1 MNRKLAESNDITLN
15 SLIALSNINIKIKPL
30 DTVIHSLISTDTL
43 VIPTRLEE
51 PVTQYKNQYLVVGD
65 EIVKIFSIDNTT
77 KDTIDGKQKDS
88 CHINIIRQQFHTQAT
103 ETLIG
108 KHCRLVTI
116 LTYENQGSDILS
128 YSFTDSA
135 TNTSSD
141 LFSVDLSNGSLVFTD
156 NFQRWSPLSTLQ
168 EYQVHNKKTIVYF
181 FKGQNND
188 MILKNLSVVEKI
200 SFSTGTSSEIKRITI
215 ALKSYLYKWYNQDV
229 SSIQVLKNMQPKEFF
244 KTIFKLKDNEVYYVT
259 GVDPNKAITV
269 NRIALKSFKKVNEL
283 LKAYCKHS
291 AIRFTFDKFERIKIF
306 TDYFIDNLQVD
317 DHFST
322 NISDI
327 MVNDDNKLIF
337 NTVKGDIY
345 SNLPMYNF
353 DDLDRCYVN
362 FKKKI
367 PNAFMSNEMLGF
379 SGQTYYPLEITIPN
393 NDLFT
398 SCTIGDYVLA
408 KCTFNPYTE
417 FYGRVIIKEAPNKVK
432 LTFFA
437 WDKDYR
443 LLVQGKEKYINN
455 LLNTVSKPMDL
466 YYVRFELPDIF
477 RFNRNIGGQSRE
489 FALDYPI
496 LPKVDGEPIHR
507 ETIDITF
514 GSASNLKVGS
524 YSGTVEDINKIFGV
538 WDNQNLKY
546 NMEYSQSHSST
557 TYPPI
562 YMLSNHITEKK
573 FEEGWVAEYTTFDNS
588 DIQLTVEENLNSDK
602 NIDATLILMNT
613 RNIPKTQLFIDQEID
628 RKGNQFLRVS
638 DISLYHIG
646 DVLIVNKPEDNP
658 TQQEL
663 EEYNNKLKGIR
674 WTIKGKYVE
683 TVGSETHHY
692 ILVDSPFAKRNYGKK
707 YKFTKFPNE
716 SVVFLQELYIKG
728 NPIIQHKQ
736 SFVGVSS
743 DRTKIGE
750 SSKSLYEEKKY
761 DLGSQGLLEK
771 TEIEKLL
778 GYVLNNY
785 NATSNET
792 TKYKLPLK
800 LFNALHIEPLDIIT
814 IDDPIFTN
822 INKDTYKW
830 IVLSVKISSDTNNV
844 ELDCLNVNKKNTKPY
859 SLDIKNVL
867 EYKPLNIPKY
877 SNTGTENLGNGQ
889 SNSTKDDDVGQVW
902 VSKIDEKE
910 FSAIV
915 EKYNNGYIWFKGFD
929 GTKQAEYKD
938 KLFGKGVEFVVDIN
952 GEMILVNSDLQ
963 YRAMIRKRQMYAT
976 NYNEILAGQKVKFL
990 AITIHTDVDGTLYG
1004 RRIHIGDNKNYFHYD
1019 MVNGATFR
1027 GNFQVGEANK
1037 TADNDLYNA
1046 LQNNRVFRDSSKPLN
1061 NSTTRLKKGD
1071 IWYDT
1076 ANGNKPY
1083 IYDGA
1088 NWISARDKALENNLE
1103 FSKIIYSNEPQVI
1116 GIQDNDFWVDTDDNN
1131 NIYIRKNNTWV
1142 SFYTAPTFAKT
1153 GQKVFHQVNE
1163 PVSDFNYQ
1171 LKEGDIWFNPNTGLI
1186 RKSFRH
1192 NRWEDIREPYII
1204 STLNGRYVFIGQ
1216 STPTVWR
1223 NKDIFINVTDKK
1235 IYKNNNGNS
1244 EVIGNRILE
1253 VENNNK
1259 IHFVDSY
1266 PKGTAK
1272 TGDLWVDT
1280 DNNYIIY
1287 FYHNGNWDSQFN
1299 NINSYVQDSINIS
1312 KSLNKY
1318 VSDTITNIENIGGDN
1333 KITPME
1339 KQSLKKEVEIL
1350 KANHSILKNKADVF
1364 PELSPKMLVLDTLQ
1378 QKVID
1383 FCNPLLADMN
1393 VTSPVVSDEFRRV
1406 FVNYY
1411 EKYNDLLTEIIQKSS
1426 DKAKDEAIKDVKAR
1440 IDGIKKLVDETLG
1453 KQTDGKIQSWYQ
1465 PNDPATNWT
1474 TQQGQKAH
1482 TGDLW
1487 YKSDDNTMWRWD
1499 GTQWK
1504 PIQSTAEDR
1513 IARNLAKNKSTIYT
1527 STPIP
1532 PYNKGDFW
1540 VNDKQLYMCKTS
1552 RNKTD
1557 NFNQS
1562 DWELATNY
1570 TDDTTANKV
1579 KDKVESGDITLNG
1592 NTVVNGDF
1600 KVRGENIVIDGNT
1613 KIIGALQLFGGQ
1625 GFILYNGTTE
1635 STSNR
1640 RIILQNGVIYVQA
1653 RSN

>member
-30 DTVIHSLISTDTL
+30 DTVIHSLIGTDTL
-43 VIPTRLEE
+43 VTPTRLEE
-51 PVTQYKNQYLVVGD
+51 PITQYKNQYLVVGD

-77 KDTIDGKQKDS
+77 KDLIDGKQKDS
-88 CHINIIRQQFHTQAT
+88 CHINVIRQQFHTQAT

-116 LTYENQGSDILS
+116 LTYENQGSDVLS

-156 NFQRWSPLSTLQ
+156 NFQRWSPLSNIQ
-168 EYQVHNKKTIVYF
+168 EYQVHTKKTIVYF
-181 FKGQNND
+181 FKGQNKD

-215 ALKSYLYKWYNQDV
+215 SLKNYLYKWYNQDV

-244 KTIFKLKDNEVYYVT
+244 KTIFKLKDNEVYYVN

-269 NRIALKSFKKVNEL
+269 NRIALKYFKKVNEL
-283 LKAYCKHS
+283 LKAYCSHS
-291 AIRFTFDKFERIKIF
+291 AIRFTFDRFERIKIF
-306 TDYFIDNLQVD
+306 TDYFIDNLQANE
-317 DHFST
+317 HFST

-345 SNLPMYNF
+345 SNLPLYNF
-353 DDLDRCYVN
+353 DDLNRCYVN

-496 LPKVDGEPIHR
+496 LPKVDGEPIHK
-507 ETIDITF
+507 EVIDITF

-546 NMEYSQSHSST
+546 NMEYAQSHSST

-573 FEEGWVAEYTTFDNS
+573 FEEGWIAEYTTFDNS
-588 DIQLTVEENLNSDK
+588 DLQLTVEENLNNNK
-602 NIDATLILMNT
+602 NIDATLILINT
-613 RNIPKTQLFIDQEID
+613 RNIPKNQLFISQEID
-628 RKGNQFLRVS
+628 RKGNQFLRV
-638 DISLYHIG
+638 DNINNYHIG

-658 TQQEL
+658 TQQEM

-674 WTIKGKYVE
+674 WTIKGKYSE
-683 TVGSETHHY
+683 TAGSETHHY

-736 SFVGVSS
+736 SFIGVSS
-743 DRTKIGE
+743 DRTKTGE

-778 GYVLNNY
+778 GYILNNY

-814 IDDPIFTN
+814 IDDPVFTN
-822 INKDTYKW
+822 INRDTYKW

-844 ELDCLNVNKKNTKPY
+844 ELDCLNINKKNTKPY

-867 EYKPLNIPKY
+867 EYKPIEIPKY

-915 EKYNNGYIWFKGFD
+915 EKYTNGYIWFKGFE

-938 KLFGKGVEFVVDIN
+938 KLFGKGVEFVIDIN
-952 GEMILVNSDLQ
+952 GEMLLVNSDLQ

-1027 GNFQVGEANK
+1027 GNFQVGETNQNS
-1037 TADNDLYNA
+1037 DNDLYNA
-1046 LQNNRVFRDSSKPLN
+1046 LQNNRVFRDSSKPI
-1061 NSTTRLKKGD
+1061 NSATVRLKKGD

-1088 NWISARDKALENNLE
+1088 NWISARDKDLENNLE
-1103 FSKIIYSNEPQVI
+1103 FSKIIYSNESQVI

-1131 NIYIRKNNTWV
+1131 NPYIRKNNTWV
-1142 SFYTAPTFAKT
+1142 SFYGTPTFAKT
-1153 GQKVFHQVNE
+1153 GQKVFHQVAE

-1192 NRWEDIREPYII
+1192 NNWEDLREPYVID
-1204 STLNGRYVFIGQ
+1204 TLQGRYIFVNIA
-1216 STPTVWR
+1216 TPTQWR
-1223 NKDIFINVTDKK
+1223 INDIYINHNTKKVYINNAGTEQEISNNILQIGGNK
-1235 IYKNNNGNS
+1235 IYFGTT
-1244 EVIGNRILE
+1244 
-1253 VENNNK
+1253 
-1259 IHFVDSY
+1259 Y
-1266 PKGTAK
+1266 PSGTFIEK
-1272 TGDLWVDT
+1272 DLWVDM

-1287 FYHNGNWDSQFN
+1287 FYHNNRWNNSFN
-1299 NINSYVQDSINIS
+1299 NINQYVQDSINLS
-1312 KSLNKY
+1312 KSLVKY
-1318 VSDTITNIENIGGDN
+1318 ASDTIAKIEDIGGDN
-1333 KITPME
+1333 KVTPIE
-1339 KQSLKKEVEIL
+1339 KQALKKELEVL
-1350 KANHSILKNKADVF
+1350 KANHTILKNKADT
-1364 PELSPKMLVLDTLQ
+1364 LGIDTTRMEQL
-1378 QKVID
+1378 KNDVIAYLT
-1383 FCNPLLADMN
+1383 PLFIEMN
-1393 VTSPVVSDEFRRV
+1393 KTSNIVSDQLRKV
-1406 FVNYY
+1406 FVDYY
-1411 EKYNDLLTEIIQKSS
+1411 EKYNDIMTEIVKKSS
-1426 DKAKDEAIKDVKAR
+1426 DKAKEEAIREVEEKIKA
-1440 IDGIKKLVDETLG
+1440 IKNLVE
-1453 KQTDGKIQSWYQ
+1453 QQSDGKIETWYQ
-1465 PNDPATNWT
+1465 PNDPAISWVTPEDR
-1474 TQQGQKAH
+1474 KKH
-1482 TGDLW
+1482 KGDLW
-1487 YKSDDNTMWRWD
+1487 YNTNNSTMQRYD
-1499 GTQWK
+1499 G
-1504 PIQSTAEDR
+1504 STWQLITNTTEDEV
-1513 IARNLAKNKSTIYT
+1513 ARNLARNKSKIFTD
-1527 STPIP
+1527 TPIT
-1532 PYNKGDFW
+1532 PYKKGDFW
-1540 VNDKQLYMCKTS
+1540 VRNSELYISTIDRES
-1552 RNKTD
+1552 GS
-1557 NFNQS
+1557 FNS
-1562 DWELATNY
+1562 ADWVLATKY
-1570 TDDTTANKV
+1570 TDDTKANQV
-1579 KDKVESGDITLNG
+1579 DQRVSNGQITLNG
-1592 NTVVNGDF
+1592 NTTVNGDF
-1600 KVRGENIVIDGNT
+1600 KVRGQNVEINGQTSITGVLKIFSGLGLIV
-1613 KIIGALQLFGGQ
+1613 
-1625 GFILYNGTTE
+1625 YNGNNDD
-1635 STSNR
+1635 TSNKKVV
-1640 RIILQNGVIYVQA
+1640 ITEGVIEIWE
-1653 RSN
+1653 RT